1 MLHPEGDVLASPH
14 MSESADAIVIGAG
27 VQGAALA
34 FHLAR
39 RGVQVTVLER
49 GTFGGGATGRSSG
62 LVRMHYDVEP
72 ESRLAWASF
81 RYFRDWPELVGGECG
96 FTRTGF
102 LKFVAPPFRD
112 ELRANVAMQQR
123 IGIPTLLVTAPDVR
137 RLAPMIDVADDDLAA
152 FEPESGYADPTATT
166 AAFLSAARALGAH
179 LVQGRAV
186 TEITTEGG
194 RVTGVRAA
202 DESYPAGLVVD
213 AAGAWAGE
221 IAKLVGLALPLQV
234 WRHDVAYISRP
245 AGSASTHPTVIDD
258 AKAMYFRP
266 EGRELTLVALE
277 DGNEIGDFSPDRETS
292 STAPGFAE
300 RVADRL
306 TQRMPAMAEGTLHSV
321 HSGQDGITPDQH
333 AIIGQAGPDGFYLDC
348 GFSGTG
354 FKIAPAVGESLAEL
368 ICTGRNETTV
378 DLAPFALARFA
389 EDRPLVGEHAY
400 EAIWR

>member
-1 MLHPEGDVLASPH
+1 
-14 MSESADAIVIGAG
+14 
-27 VQGAALA
+27 
-34 FHLAR
+34 
-39 RGVQVTVLER
+39 VTVLER
-49 GTFGGGATGRSSG
+49 GTFGGGATGRSCG

-81 RYFRDWPELVGGECG
+81 TYFRDWPELVGGECG

-102 LKFVAPPFRD
+102 LKFVAPAFRD

-123 IGIPTLLVTAPDVR
+123 IGIPTFLVSAGDVR
-137 RLAPMIDVADDDLAA
+137 RLAPIIEIADDDVAA

-166 AAFLSAARALGAH
+166 AGFLSAAREMGAH
-179 LVQGRAV
+179 LVQGRPVTAV
-186 TEITTEGG
+186 TTEGG
-194 RVTGVRAA
+194 RVTGVRTG
-202 DESYPAGLVVD
+202 DEAYSGDVVID

-221 IAKLVGLALPLQV
+221 IARLVGLDLPLQV

-245 AGSASTHPTVIDD
+245 SGSGTTHPTVIDD
-258 AKAMYFRP
+258 ANAMYFRP

-306 TQRMPAMAEGTLHSV
+306 TQRMPSMAEGTLHGK

-333 AIIGQAGPDGFYLDC
+333 AIIGPAGPDGFYLAC

-368 ICTGRNETTV
+368 ICSGRTESTV
-378 DLAPFALARFA
+378 DLAPFALDRFA
-389 EDRPLVGEHAY
+389 EDRLLVGEHAY

>member
-1 MLHPEGDVLASPH
+1 MPAQTS
-14 MSESADAIVIGAG
+14 DAIIIGAG

-34 FHLAR
+34 FHLSR
-39 RGVQVTVLER
+39 QGLRVTVLER
-49 GTFGGGATGRSSG
+49 GTFGSGATGRSSG
-62 LVRMHYDVEP
+62 LVRMHYDLEP
-72 ESRLAWASF
+72 EARLAWASF
-81 RYFRDWPELVGGECG
+81 RFFRDWAEVVGGESG

-102 LKFVAPPFRD
+102 LKFVAPPYRD

-123 IGIPTLLVTAPDVR
+123 IGIPTFLISAGDVR
-137 RLAPMIDVADDDLAA
+137 RLAPMIEVADDDLAA

-166 AAFLSAARALGAH
+166 AAFLSAARASGAH

-186 TEITTEGG
+186 TAITTEGG
-194 RVTGVRAA
+194 RVTGVRAG
-202 DESYPAGLVVD
+202 EGTYQAGLVVD

-221 IAKLVGLALPLQV
+221 IAGFVGLDLPLQV

-245 AGSASTHPTVIDD
+245 PGSGSSHPTVIDD
-258 AKAMYFRP
+258 ANAMYFRP

-306 TQRMPAMAEGTLHSV
+306 TQRMPGMAEGTLHSV

-333 AIIGQAGPDGFYLDC
+333 PIIGQAGPDGFYLAC

-368 ICTGRNETTV
+368 ICTGRNESGV
-378 DLAPFALARFA
+378 DLAPFALERFA
-389 EDRPLVGEHAY
+389 EDRLLVGEHAY

>member
-1 MLHPEGDVLASPH
+1 VAKTV
-14 MSESADAIVIGAG
+14 DAIIIGAG
-27 VQGAALA
+27 VQGASLA

-39 RGVQVTVLER
+39 RGMGVTVLER

-81 RYFRDWPELVGGECG
+81 RYFRDWFEIVGGECG

-102 LKFVAPPFRD
+102 LKFVAPEYRD
-112 ELRANVAMQQR
+112 ELAANVQMHQH
-123 IGIPTLLVTAPDVR
+123 IGIPSFLIMAPDVR
-137 RLAPMIDVADDDLAA
+137 RLAPMIEVADDETAA

-166 AAFLSAARALGAH
+166 AGFLSAAREMGAH
-179 LVQGRAV
+179 LVQGHAV
-186 TEITTEGG
+186 TEVTAEHG
-194 RVTGVRAA
+194 RVTGVRT
-202 DESYPAGLVVD
+202 DGETYSGDVVVD

-221 IAKLVGLALPLQV
+221 VAGLVGLDLPLEV

-245 AGSASTHPTVIDD
+245 SGIGTTHPTVIDD
-258 AKAMYFRP
+258 ANAMYFRP

-292 STAPGFAE
+292 STAPGFAG
-300 RVADRL
+300 RVADRI
-306 TQRMPAMAEGTLHSV
+306 TRRMPAMAEGTLHSM
-321 HSGQDGITPDQH
+321 HSGQDGITSDQH
-333 AIIGQAGPDGFYLDC
+333 AIIGSAGPDGFYLCC

-368 ICTGRNETTV
+368 IAEGGNRSTV
-378 DLAPFALARFA
+378 DLAPFSLARFR
-389 EDRPLVGEHAY
+389 EGRELVGEHAY

>member
-1 MLHPEGDVLASPH
+1 MATKAS
-14 MSESADAIVIGAG
+14 DAIIIGAG

-39 RGVQVTVLER
+39 RGVRVTVLER

-81 RYFRDWPELVGGECG
+81 RYFREWPELVGGDCG

-112 ELRANVAMQQR
+112 ELRANVAMHQR
-123 IGIPTLLVTAPDVR
+123 IGIPTFIVTAEDVR
-137 RLAPMIDVADDDLAA
+137 RLAPMIAVDDDDVAA
-152 FEPESGYADPTATT
+152 FEPESGYADPTGTT
-166 AAFLSAARALGAH
+166 AAFLSAARTQGAH
-179 LVQGRAV
+179 LVQGHAV
-186 TEITTEGG
+186 SEITTAGG
-194 RVTGVRAA
+194 RVTGVRAG
-202 DESYPAGLVVD
+202 DEAYPGSVVVNV
-213 AAGAWAGE
+213 AGAWAGE
-221 IAKLVGLALPLQV
+221 IARLVGLELPLQV

-245 AGSASTHPTVIDD
+245 SGSGTTHPTVIDD
-258 AKAMYFRP
+258 ANAMYFRP

-277 DGNEIGDFSPDRETS
+277 DGNEIGDFSRDRETS

-306 TQRMPAMAEGTLHSV
+306 TQRMPGMAEGTLHGM

-333 AIIGQAGPDGFYLDC
+333 AIIGPAGPEGFYLAC

-368 ICTGRNETTV
+368 ICSGRNESTV
-378 DLAPFALARFA
+378 DLAPFALDRFA
-389 EDRPLVGEHAY
+389 EDRLLVGEHAY